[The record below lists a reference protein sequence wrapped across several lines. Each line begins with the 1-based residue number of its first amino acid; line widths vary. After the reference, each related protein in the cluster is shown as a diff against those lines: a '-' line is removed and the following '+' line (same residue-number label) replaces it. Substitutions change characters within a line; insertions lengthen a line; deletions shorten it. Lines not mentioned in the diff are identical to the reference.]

1 MIALIRTELLKL
13 LWTRATWAFLA
24 AAAVLAVVRVQM
36 VLSNVGEADAPAPG
50 SRQLTLDV
58 LGASGAGVL
67 VLALLGVVVV
77 TREFHHA
84 TWTSTLLETPR
95 RPRVLAAKFI
105 TAALVGAIG
114 AAFLLGVAAV
124 LGLASGNVR
133 LVVDAGQLQLVAGVL
148 GTTAWWAWLGAAI
161 GTVIRSQT
169 VALLI
174 PPVWMLVI
182 ETLLPSYGLD
192 AVLPWTPNGLTGAL
206 SGATF
211 AGALPEWAAAG
222 TLLGYGLVLS
232 AAGVRRAVRTDVS

>member
-13 LWTRATWAFLA
+13 LWTPATWGFLA
-24 AAAVLAVVRVQM
+24 AAVVLAVVRVEL

-58 LGASGAGVL
+58 LGASAAGMLIIV
-67 VLALLGVVVV
+67 LLGVVLV

-84 TWTSTLLETPR
+84 TWTSTLLETPN
-95 RPRVLAAKFI
+95 RPRVLAAKFV
-105 TAALVGAIG
+105 TAALVGGIG
-114 AAFLLGVAAV
+114 AALLIAVAAG

-133 LVVDAGQLQLVAGVL
+133 LFVDMPQVQLIAGVL
-148 GTTAWWAWLGAAI
+148 GTTAWWTWLGAAI
-161 GTVIRSQT
+161 GTVVRSQT

-174 PPVWMLVI
+174 PPMWMLVI

-192 AVLPWTPNGLTGAL
+192 AVHPWTPNGLTAAL
-206 SGATF
+206 SGANF
-211 AGALPEWAAAG
+211 AGALPEWAAAV

-232 AAGVRRAVRTDVS
+232 VGGVRRAVRTDVC

>member
-13 LWTRATWAFLA
+13 LWTRATWVFLA
-24 AAAVLAVVRVQM
+24 AAVVLAVVRVEM
-36 VLSNVGEADAPAPG
+36 VLSNVGEADAPAAG

-58 LGASGAGVL
+58 LGASGVGVL
-67 VLALLGVVVV
+67 VIVLLGVGLV
-77 TREFHHA
+77 TREFHYA
-84 TWTSTLLETPR
+84 TWTSTLLDTPN

-114 AAFLLGVAAV
+114 AAFLLAVAAG

-133 LVVDAGQLQLVAGVL
+133 FFVDPPLVQLVAGVL
-148 GTTAWWAWLGAAI
+148 VATAWWAWLGAAI

-206 SGATF
+206 SGANF
-211 AGALPEWAAAG
+211 AGALPEWAAAV

-232 AAGVRRAVRTDVS
+232 VAGVRRAVRTDVC